1 MDGVDGE
8 PRVTEADYEKPDT
21 SVDCVLFTLA
31 PEGLR
36 VLLLPRDRAPHE
48 GRATLVGG
56 YVRPKEDG
64 TLDDTV
70 RRVLRDKAGV
80 EGVYLEQLGTFG
92 GADRD
97 ERGWSISIA
106 YFAVLPDALVAASEA
121 RAGLSF
127 QAVPID
133 QLPDLPFDHARIVA
147 VAVERLRAKVAYST
161 LPGFMLEPTFTF
173 AEYKAVFEK
182 VLGRSVDQS
191 SLRKKLMD
199 ADVLEEVGKE
209 SLPTGRGVRANRP
222 GRLYRLRKPEPV
234 LFDRNL

>member
-1 MDGVDGE
+1 MTDL
-8 PRVTEADYEKPDT
+8 DYEKPDA

-31 PEGLR
+31 AEGLR
-36 VLLLPRDRAPHE
+36 VLLLPRDREPYE
-48 GRATLVGG
+48 GRAALVGG
-56 YVRPKEDG
+56 YVRPRTDR

-106 YFAVLPDALVAASEA
+106 YFAVVPDALIAEAEA
-121 RAGLSF
+121 RSGRTF
-127 QAVPID
+127 QAVVID
-133 QLPDLPFDHARIVA
+133 ALPDLPFDHARIVA
-147 VAVERLRAKVAYST
+147 AGVDRLRAKVAYST
-161 LPGFMLEPTFTF
+161 LPGFLLEPTFTF
-173 AEYKAVFEK
+173 AEYKDVFEK

-191 SLRKKLMD
+191 SLRKKLTD
-199 ADVLEEVGKE
+199 ANVLEEVGKE
-209 SLPTGRGVRANRP
+209 SLPTGKGVRANRP
-222 GRLYRLRKPEPV
+222 GRLYRLRNPEPV